1 MSHFAD
7 AFFSC
12 LPGYPKNLPL
22 SFVRWLE
29 FGSEAWIWRRR
40 GACPPLVLK
49 GDVGSGRPVALATA
63 VPDWTP
69 DRTQGWRLE
78 SFGLSVKVVE
88 EAFNG
93 ITQGVISS
101 SADSALSEGTS
112 GTLMAVGAVG
122 HHLLSL
128 SHLVESTIVGCLP
141 RVTFASA
148 SSFPGRGLMPASSF
162 REVMDVQ

>member
-1 MSHFAD
+1 MDLEAAGRLPTACVKGGCGKWKAGSAGDGGAGLD
-7 AFFSC
+7 A
-12 LPGYPKNLPL
+12 
-22 SFVRWLE
+22 
-29 FGSEAWIWRRR
+29 
-40 GACPPLVLK
+40 
-49 GDVGSGRPVALATA
+49 
-63 VPDWTP
+63 
-69 DRTQGWRLE
+69 RLE
-78 SFGLSVKVVE
+78 IGVFWVVRKGGGGSWHQRSSLTMFAISIYYNNAKLDCSKDRRSK

-101 SADSALSEGTS
+101 RADSALSEGTS

-122 HHLLSL
+122 HHLLPL